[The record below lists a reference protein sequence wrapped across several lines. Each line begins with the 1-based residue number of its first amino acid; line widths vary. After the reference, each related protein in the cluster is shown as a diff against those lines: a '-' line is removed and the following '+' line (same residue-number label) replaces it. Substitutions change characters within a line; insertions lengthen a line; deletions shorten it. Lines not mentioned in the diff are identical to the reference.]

1 VVVIAPAQVPVST
14 HWLLRA
20 LIEKALQA
28 RDKQEVERLLASDVD
43 PNDKHG
49 TFGSPLNAAVFSEGN
64 SEIMQLLLAVEANR
78 CSGKPLFSFVAGQE
92 LDTVA
97 ILLPALM
104 NAIGYNS
111 PCLDQ

>member
-1 VVVIAPAQVPVST
+1 VVIAPAQVPVST

-28 RDKQEVERLLASDVD
+28 RDKQEVQRPLPSDAD
-43 PNDKHG
+43 ANDKNG
-49 TFGSPLNAAVFSEGN
+49 TFGSPLNAVVFSEGI
-64 SEIMQLLLAVEANR
+64 SEIMLLLSAVEANR
-78 CSGKPLFSFVAGQE
+78 CSGKPLFSLVAGQE